1 MLKRLKIVIIVVIL
15 VVAGVASFSYERYLQ
30 QHKTL
35 PYVTSDNTVA
45 NETLKEPFVQ
55 FDGQN
60 GTEYN
65 YNATTQ
71 FTYRNVTSNLTI
83 QVKYVYPFLNSACGP
98 NGAVYVLFTIEVFG
112 NITKK
117 LHVTS
122 LSLTL
127 SDYGNYSNSYV
138 KGFLMIAYPLFI
150 YNATPVSGLRITA
163 VGDLSAYG
171 NFNITA
177 SYRLNDTVNTAGY
190 SSFGISTASGDNSQL
205 YLYLPPHASSTG
217 THIVRFIATLG
228 GLADPVS
235 VTINLLL
242 VDTS

>member
-1 MLKRLKIVIIVVIL
+1 MLRRLKIVIIVVIL
-15 VVAGVASFSYERYLQ
+15 VVAGVASFGYERYLQ

-35 PYVTSDNTVA
+35 PYVTSTNTVV

-55 FDGQN
+55 IN
-60 GTEYN
+60 SLNTTEYN

-71 FTYRNVTSNLTI
+71 FTYRNATSNLTI
-83 QVKYVYPFLNSACGP
+83 QVRYLKPFLTSPLGP
-98 NGAVYVLFTIEVFG
+98 NGAVVVIFTIEVFG

-117 LHVTS
+117 LHITS

-127 SDYGNYSNSYV
+127 SDYGNYSNNYV
-138 KGFLMIAYPLFI
+138 EGFLMIAYPLFI
-150 YNATPVSGLRITA
+150 YNASPVAGLRITA
-163 VGDLSAYG
+163 VGDQSAFG

-177 SYRLNDTVNTAGY
+177 KYTLNDTINTAGY
-190 SSFGISTASGDNSQL
+190 SSFGISTASGDNSQVD
-205 YLYLPPHASSTG
+205 LYLPPYAGSTG
-217 THIVRFIATLG
+217 THVLRFIATLG

-235 VTINLLL
+235 VAINLLL